1 MNKIKQLVRG
11 IGNLEVK
18 KSTRH
23 SKITGN
29 FGENIVLYLLSKYG
43 FESANVDH
51 TGIDII
57 SRNEVTGEVMGI
69 SVKSRSKADGAEGS
83 YISIPNDNFTKVEK
97 ACEAF
102 NCVPY
107 FAIVSDE
114 KDKMYVFIISMKYLL
129 ELFPEGEKISAWKM
143 TGKYIE
149 KYLKDKKIIS
159 FEFNYKNN
167 NWWGK

>member
-1 MNKIKQLVRG
+1 MEI
-11 IGNLEVK
+11 K

-57 SRNEVTGEVMGI
+57 SRNLNTNEVMGI
-69 SVKSRSKADGAEGS
+69 SVKSRSRAGGTEGS
-83 YISIPNDNFTKVEK
+83 YISIPNDNFIKVK
-97 ACEAF
+97 LACDAF

-107 FAIVSDE
+107 FALVVDE
-114 KDKMYVFIISMKYLL
+114 KDKMWVFILSMKHLL
-129 ELFPEGEKISAWKM
+129 QLFPKGQKTCAWKM
-143 TGKYIE
+143 TDKHIE
-149 KYLKDKKIIS
+149 KYLKDKEIIS
-159 FEFNYKNN
+159 FEFGSKNH
-167 NWWGK
+167 NWW

>member
-1 MNKIKQLVRG
+1 MEI
-11 IGNLEVK
+11 K

-29 FGENIVLYLLSKYG
+29 FGENLVLYLLSKYG

-57 SRNEVTGEVMGI
+57 SRNFITNEVMGI
-69 SVKSRSKADGAEGS
+69 SVKSRSRAGGTEGS
-83 YISIPNDNFTKVEK
+83 YISIPNDNFDKVQE
-97 ACEAF
+97 ACKAF

-114 KDKMYVFIISMKYLL
+114 KDKMYVFILSMKHLL
-129 ELFPEGEKISAWKM
+129 KLFPKGEKICAWKM
-143 TGKYIE
+143 TDKHVE
-149 KYLKDKKIIS
+149 KYLIDKEIFV
-159 FEFNYKNN
+159 FEFNYKNH
-167 NWWGK
+167 NWWGNSEL

>member
-1 MNKIKQLVRG
+1 MEI
-11 IGNLEVK
+11 K

-51 TGIDII
+51 TGIDIS
-57 SRNEVTGEVMGI
+57 SRNSITSEVMGV
-69 SVKSRSKADGAEGS
+69 SVKSRSRSDGTEGS
-83 YISIPNDNFTKVEK
+83 YISIPNDNFVKVKK

-102 NCVPY
+102 NCIPY

-114 KDKMYVFIISMKYLL
+114 KNKMYIFILSMKHLL
-129 ELFPEGEKISAWKM
+129 ELFPKREKICSWKM
-143 TGKYIE
+143 TNAHIE
-149 KYLKDKKIIS
+149 KYLKDKEIIS
-159 FEFNYKNN
+159 FEFNYKNH
-167 NWWGK
+167 NWW